1 MPETKIC
8 PNCGKEILAVAKK
21 CKYCGTWIE
30 PKHEFRCPVCCEVI
44 PEDSVICPVCHERL
58 RPDPD
63 PAPETVVEESVKQP
77 QPELP
82 AEPSEPEAAET
93 PPRKW
98 LYFILAGIVALGL
111 AAFLLFG
118 PKGTDES
125 PYDDSA
131 ALHEWFFE
139 NLGTHVENLSTSPEL
154 KARLT
159 KLLSKEDVDDIESL
173 LSNSLTGSEPNL
185 GLSHDET
192 GLDIYILSDVRAV
205 GGKQESVIIKY
216 FDYGELGL
224 LYAANMVGGK
234 FNTAE
239 EKVKYEG
246 HISPLVKQYEYS
258 GRIGSGSNS
267 TRIDMNLWVDG
278 PGVAVNEVRGF
289 YRERGASYKNP
300 LQGLVRSGEPYTLE
314 LKVEESEDW
323 FPPQFQFNLPKP
335 IEQADGLKGEYVLN
349 FGHDDVEDPDTPQGL
364 YGIPVALTLERA
376 DMDDGYPAVNVKRFS
391 GKMTKDG
398 KTRDIEMVLKID
410 GEGYPEIDGAC
421 GYYRDLAKP
430 SKRIFF
436 KYGLIKAEAGA
447 DWTLDLISRDGKEC
461 FTLTFTWP
469 LNGLEQVE
477 GAWTKLKEGRPKDPG
492 NFYRVVLND
501 EY

>member
-159 KLLSKEDVDDIESL
+159 KLLSK
-173 LSNSLTGSEPNL
+173 P
-185 GLSHDET
+185 
-192 GLDIYILSDVRAV
+192 
-205 GGKQESVIIKY
+205 
-216 FDYGELGL
+216 
-224 LYAANMVGGK
+224 
-234 FNTAE
+234 
-239 EKVKYEG
+239 
-246 HISPLVKQYEYS
+246 
-258 GRIGSGSNS
+258 
-267 TRIDMNLWVDG
+267 
-278 PGVAVNEVRGF
+278 
-289 YRERGASYKNP
+289 
-300 LQGLVRSGEPYTLE
+300 
-314 LKVEESEDW
+314 
-323 FPPQFQFNLPKP
+323 
-335 IEQADGLKGEYVLN
+335 
-349 FGHDDVEDPDTPQGL
+349 
-364 YGIPVALTLERA
+364 
-376 DMDDGYPAVNVKRFS
+376 
-391 GKMTKDG
+391 
-398 KTRDIEMVLKID
+398 
-410 GEGYPEIDGAC
+410 
-421 GYYRDLAKP
+421 
-430 SKRIFF
+430 
-436 KYGLIKAEAGA
+436 
-447 DWTLDLISRDGKEC
+447 
-461 FTLTFTWP
+461 
-469 LNGLEQVE
+469 
-477 GAWTKLKEGRPKDPG
+477 
-492 NFYRVVLND
+492 
-501 EY
+501 